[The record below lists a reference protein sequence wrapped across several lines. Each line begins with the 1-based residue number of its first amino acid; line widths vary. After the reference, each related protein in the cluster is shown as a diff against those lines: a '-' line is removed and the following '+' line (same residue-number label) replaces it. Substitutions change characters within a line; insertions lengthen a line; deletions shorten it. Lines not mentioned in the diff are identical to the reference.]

1 MSSLLMT
8 ALAGCGPAVPAQ
20 GAGATPAP
28 PLAPATATRA
38 PVLPRSMPFTVNADE
53 PARPVKRAAVAYLE
67 ALFTFGAGEGSLA
80 AGRER
85 MAALK
90 LPVGPVTRAA
100 GLLDGDAAGA
110 IQVIYPQLGGLTA
123 DRASI
128 MAVVRLSRQRGA
140 ELVTRTRTVD
150 VRLAKRAKGW
160 TVTGLASLGGTAPS
174 DTKSGTPARKVL
186 ASSRIVL
193 PDSARWDVQ
202 SGRIDDRVLRMLL
215 RLSREHRISVAVLA
229 SGHPAKVFGSMSTS
243 NHTRGRAVDIWA
255 IDGRRVAAHARD
267 KGPNPARTLM
277 ETAIRY
283 GSDEVGGPW
292 AFRGAFTNTVHQDH
306 LHIGFKRP

>member
-1 MSSLLMT
+1 MSSLLT
-8 ALAGCGPAVPAQ
+8 LALAGCGPAESPQ
-20 GAGATPAP
+20 RAGATPAP
-28 PLAPATATRA
+28 ATAK
-38 PVLPRSMPFTVNADE
+38 PYTVNADE

-80 AGRER
+80 ASRAR

-100 GLLDGDAAGA
+100 GQLDGEAAGA
-110 IQVIYPQLGGLTA
+110 IQMIYPQLGGLTA

-128 MAVVRLSRQRGA
+128 MAVVRLSRQRGP

-150 VRLAKRAKGW
+150 VRLAKRVKGW
-160 TVTGLASLGGTAPS
+160 TVTGLASLGGTAPR
-174 DTKSGTPARKVL
+174 DAESGTPARRVL
-186 ASSRIVL
+186 ASGRIVL

-202 SGRIDDRVLRMLL
+202 AGRIDDRVLRMLL

-292 AFRGAFTNTVHQDH
+292 AFRGAFTDAVHQDH